1 MTRVYN
7 VISPHLD
14 DAALSCS
21 LLMAANPGSYVTTVF
36 AAGPQSVRPLT
47 RWDRGAKYFPE
58 GADVTGVRRGE
69 DISASALVRATAIHL
84 GYWDRQYRNECYGYQ
99 GLADEA
105 LPAAIAATLASRR
118 PPIPVAAWVIPLG
131 LGHPDHRLAAEAGLI
146 LAGREQ
152 GDVFLYEELPYAV
165 EDASEVAARKR
176 YFAEHGFELEDDVT
190 VGIAA
195 DQALKA
201 AVLRC
206 HASQRRALRRRIR
219 VATRTPER
227 VWKIV
232 RRQACRRDRVPGC
245 AIAEGEGHAGLP
257 DPGQRDAARV
267 ACCRRARTRWV
278 LPECCPVGT
287 CRRAGR
293 PGARRRQCKPGP

>member
-7 VISPHLD
+7 VVSPHLD

-21 LLMAANPGSYVTTVF
+21 LLLAANPGSYVTTVF

-47 RWDRGAKYFPE
+47 RWDREAKYFPE

-69 DISASALVRATAIHL
+69 DISAAALVRATAIHL
-84 GYWDRQYRNECYGYQ
+84 SYWDRQYRNECYGYQ
-99 GLADEA
+99 GPADEE
-105 LPAAIAATLASRR
+105 LPDAIAATLASRR
-118 PPIPVAAWVIPLG
+118 PPPSAAAWVIPLG

-146 LAGREQ
+146 LAGGEP

-165 EDASEVAARKR
+165 EDVSEVAARKR
-176 YFAEHGFELEDDVT
+176 YFAERGFELEDDVT

-195 DQALKA
+195 DQTLKA
-201 AVLRC
+201 AALRC
-206 HASQRRALRRRIR
+206 HASQRHALRRRIR

-232 RRQACRRDRVPGC
+232 RRQARCRG
-245 AIAEGEGHAGLP
+245 
-257 DPGQRDAARV
+257 
-267 ACCRRARTRWV
+267 
-278 LPECCPVGT
+278 
-287 CRRAGR
+287 
-293 PGARRRQCKPGP
+293 GAVT